1 MSTTRREFIGRAAGI
16 GAAIAAGAVPS
27 AVHAIPPAAPPRRAL
42 RILILGGTNYI
53 GPFQVRYAL
62 ERGHSVTLFNR
73 GRTQPALF
81 PELFEGLEKLEGDR
95 NGNLESLRGR
105 QWDAVIDNSAT
116 NPQWVA
122 DSAGLLKDAAR
133 HYMFVST
140 TGVFLPYLQP
150 RIDESVQPRLADPP
164 GTERPSYG
172 VQKAQAERAAMDAF
186 GDRAIIVRPHFIVG
200 PGDNSDRFPYWP
212 VRIERGGEI
221 LVPGRR
227 SDPVQFIDVRD
238 LTEFM
243 IRLLENGAAG
253 VYNVAGPRSPLS
265 MEEFVYGVAAS
276 VEPKAPIAWTWVDD
290 YAFLEANQVG
300 GAVPW
305 IKLSGDNEYMTDI
318 VIDRAIANG
327 LTFRP
332 LATTVRD
339 MLAWWH
345 SPALPAERRANPRF
359 VFSPERERELLEKWK
374 ARGR

>member
-1 MSTTRREFIGRAAGI
+1 MGAALAAGALPA
-16 GAAIAAGAVPS
+16 AAIARPAPS
-27 AVHAIPPAAPPRRAL
+27 PPRRAL
-42 RILILGGTNYI
+42 RILILGGTSYI
-53 GPFQVRYAL
+53 GPHQVRYAL
-62 ERGHSVTLFNR
+62 ERGHSITLFNR
-73 GRTQPALF
+73 GRTEPALF

-95 NGNLESLRGR
+95 NGNLEALRGR

-122 DSAGLLKDAAR
+122 DSAGLLKDSVR

-150 RIDESVQPRLADPP
+150 RIDESVQPRLQDPP

-172 VQKAQAERAAMDAF
+172 VQKAQAERAALDAF
-186 GDRAIIVRPHFIVG
+186 GDRAFIVRPHFIVG
-200 PGDNSDRFPYWP
+200 PGDSSDRFPYWP

-221 LVPGRR
+221 LVPGRK
-227 SDPVQFIDVRD
+227 SDPVQFVDVRD

-243 IRLLENGAAG
+243 IRLLENGDAG
-253 VYNVAGPRSPLS
+253 VYNVAGPRSALP
-265 MEEFVYGVAAS
+265 MEQFVYGVAAS
-276 VEPKAPIAWTWVDD
+276 VEPREPIRWTWVED
-290 YAFLEANQVG
+290 YAFLEENNIG

-305 IKLSGDNEYMTDI
+305 ILLAGDNQYMTDI
-318 VIDRAIANG
+318 VIDRAVSKG

-339 MLAWWH
+339 MLEWWH
-345 SPALPAERRANPRF
+345 SPALPEQRRASPRF

-374 ARGR
+374 ARSR